1 MWLAVGLALRYTEMS
16 QGRLWGAL
24 EGCVR
29 LERLLRGKW
38 RVGREDA
45 LRDGVRRVTAH
56 FKDVDDRSLAAE
68 SGVRGTA
75 PY

>member
-1 MWLAVGLALRYTEMS
+1 MCKT
-16 QGRLWGAL
+16 GATP
-24 EGCVR
+24 
-29 LERLLRGKW
+29 EREVE